1 MSKLEH
7 STEDFHF
14 FKMGECDD
22 EGLKKALSKV
32 ISAKHADMLDVNLKT
47 IKLGAEL

>member
-1 MSKLEH
+1 MIIIGKIL
-7 STEDFHF
+7 DVL
-14 FKMGECDD
+14 GECDD
-22 EGLKKALSKV
+22 ESLKKALSKI